1 MYRRAADFKKQ
12 RERRDGA
19 WIRDREAD
27 MIKKDPHFSLFPS
40 LSLLGLLLWFF
51 PFASLL
57 WTETTGTV
65 VLWRAFLLRVNILTE

>member
-27 MIKKDPHFSLFPS
+27 MIKKDPHFSL
-40 LSLLGLLLWFF
+40 LSLYLVCFF
-51 PFASLL
+51 GFS
-57 WTETTGTV
+57 
-65 VLWRAFLLRVNILTE
+65 LLRVCYGLKPPAQLSYGGPFYYVLIY